1 VHFGFGNRLDAI
13 RYRRT
18 AGATAASAFV
28 CFLVSGCGSPM
39 PGYYGGGDAAKPSP
53 TSARAFMGFNPE
65 DMLAQQKLM
74 QEMQSD
80 PDLPAWH
87 VQREKMQ
94 LAMGDRVFD
103 KSFDRT
109 FDATIIA
116 LANLGCRVN
125 NMERVSGYITSSLP
139 ELPPELSEQ
148 LKKQALSEYA
158 QTKGYPPS
166 VLQANSMF
174 NFAGPAA
181 MTEKMTAGV
190 TLTMARQGGE
200 QTKVKLRFNNV
211 YYPRTIEELYKRVW
225 DAMDK
230 QIFLDRSLG

>member
-1 VHFGFGNRLDAI
+1 MIRRLACI
-13 RYRRT
+13 
-18 AGATAASAFV
+18 AGVALASAGISV
-28 CFLVSGCGSPM
+28 LLPGCGSPM
-39 PGYYGGGDAAKPSP
+39 GMYGGMAGRGGDAARTSPSDTP
-53 TSARAFMGFNPE
+53 NMKSVIGFDPNEMMAHMKFMQ
-65 DMLAQQKLM
+65 DMQA
-74 QEMQSD
+74 D

-87 VQREKMQ
+87 AQREKMA
-94 LAMGDRVFD
+94 LAIGDRVFD

-125 NMERVSGYITSSLP
+125 NMERISGYITSSLP

-148 LKKQALSEYA
+148 LKKQAMTEYA
-158 QTKGYPPS
+158 QAKGYPPS
-166 VLQANSMF
+166 VLQGDNM
-174 NFAGPAA
+174 FAGPAV

-190 TLTMARQGGE
+190 TLTMSRQGGE
-200 QTKVKLRFNNV
+200 STKVKLRFNNV
-211 YYPRTIEELYKRVW
+211 YYPRMIEELYKRVW